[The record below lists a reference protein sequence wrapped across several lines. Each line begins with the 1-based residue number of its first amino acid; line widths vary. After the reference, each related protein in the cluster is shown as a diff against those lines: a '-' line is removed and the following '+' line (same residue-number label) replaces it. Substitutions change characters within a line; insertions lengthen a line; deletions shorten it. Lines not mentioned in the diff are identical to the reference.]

1 MKRTLLIILAYI
13 IAIPFLLI
21 AGYRSYS
28 YSVDA
33 YARHILKKTAP
44 DAVKFDYQSY
54 ETDNGAYDALFY
66 KFTQYNDDYTM
77 DWEAETNSDYD
88 FKVRHVHSGPFT
100 CVIMVNPTAQRAT
113 IEYHCSFLE

>member
-1 MKRTLLIILAYI
+1 MKRTLLIILACI

-21 AGYRSYS
+21 AGYLSYS

-33 YARHILKKTAP
+33 YARHILKKAAH

-54 ETDNGAYDALFY
+54 ETDKGAYDAHFY
-66 KFTQYNDDYTM
+66 KFTQYNADYIK
-77 DWEAETNSDYD
+77 DWETETTTDYD

-100 CVIMVNPTAQRAT
+100 CIISINPSAQLAT
-113 IEYHCSFLE
+113 IEYHSSFLK